1 MRRHAVIRRVNEK
14 QDKTRHC
21 VTSRRRGVLPPVLG
35 VRGTLLQP
43 HQGVTGGAQGQTS
56 DAVAP
61 LLLRA
66 VTQTVDI
73 KITSKRGKEFA
84 QLHLK
89 SVKATA
95 IQSDGSRHS
104 DHGFDVMRCD

>member
-1 MRRHAVIRRVNEK
+1 M
-14 QDKTRHC
+14 TLC
-21 VTSRRRGVLPPVLG
+21 RRGVLPPVLG

-73 KITSKRGKEFA
+73 KITSRGGGG
-84 QLHLK
+84 K
-89 SVKATA
+89 SSAASFK
-95 IQSDGSRHS
+95 ILRKK
-104 DHGFDVMRCD
+104 